1 MSYLKFL
8 RGTKLDIFGYTSER
22 KKERALAQKTITTIN
37 KISEILNDNNYKK
50 IIEFLDIPLSI
61 KGYGHVKEKNKNC

>member
-1 MSYLKFL
+1 MAK
-8 RGTKLDIFGYTSER
+8 
-22 KKERALAQKTITTIN
+22 KTITTID

-61 KGYGHVKEKNKNC
+61 KGYGHVKEKNIKIAEQKWDESFDKILNDQSLKKVS